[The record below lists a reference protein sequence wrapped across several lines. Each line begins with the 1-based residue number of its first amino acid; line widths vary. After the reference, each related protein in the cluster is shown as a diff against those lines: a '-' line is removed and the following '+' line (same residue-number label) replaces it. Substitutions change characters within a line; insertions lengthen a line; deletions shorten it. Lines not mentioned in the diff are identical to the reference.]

1 MFRSKIFVEGKYLV
15 KHFHFTVLDCQHEN
29 TMKSFFNVYFT
40 VKWIYFHSSQ
50 THQMQAQLY
59 KPPQPKTPHQK
70 ETQPPKQH
78 QPFKNSHQNRHQP
91 PNHPKKKPPTT
102 KNPNQRPKK
111 KPPKPRLENP
121 KKKNPTNKEPNLKI

>member
-1 MFRSKIFVEGKYLV
+1 
-15 KHFHFTVLDCQHEN
+15 
-29 TMKSFFNVYFT
+29 
-40 VKWIYFHSSQ
+40 
-50 THQMQAQLY
+50 MQAQLY

-78 QPFKNSHQNRHQP
+78 QPFKNSHQNCHQP

-111 KPPKPRLENP
+111 KPPRTQIGKP
-121 KKKNPTNKEPNLKI
+121 KKKKTPQTKNLISKYNKPAEVRSG